1 MADVTRASESLSSE
15 VPGGPIIQRMA
26 EYAQEHPEAT
36 EYSIVDE
43 AEAQALLLAIAEQ
56 VRVMLDVGGFRGTK
70 RHALQTVNHAYRR
83 AVQEGCALKYIAGLT
98 AEEELEVFGLK
109 IVVPAIVVHQ

>member
-1 MADVTRASESLSSE
+1 MDAATLASRSRSSE

-43 AEAQALLLAIAEQ
+43 AEAQALLLAIAAQ
-56 VRVMLDVGGFRGTK
+56 VRVMLDMGLRGARRT
-70 RHALQTVNHAYRR
+70 ALLTVEHAYRR
-83 AVQEGCALKYIAGLT
+83 AAEEGCALKYIAALAGG
-98 AEEELEVFGLK
+98 EEELEVFGLK